1 MNFFQVINE
10 IRLKLEIPKIYL
22 GDIIQIL
29 ILAFIIYNA
38 VIYIKNTQAWTLFK
52 GIIVLLLVSLVI
64 KLLNFNVL
72 FWIISRSFTV
82 LLLMAVVVF
91 QPELRS
97 ALDKIGRKKFSKV
110 IFSKVEDYDSSVD
123 ENSINE
129 IVDACYK
136 MSSTKTGALIVIEK
150 EVPLNEFVKTGI
162 LLDAKISSQL
172 ILNTFE
178 HNTPLHDGAMIIR
191 NNRIIA
197 ATCYLP
203 LSQNP
208 NIDKDFGTRHRAS
221 VGVTE
226 VTDAVCIAISEETGK
241 VSVAISGKLY
251 NNLNKDKLIE
261 ILSSNIVNENQEV
274 NIRFKFIKEFFRNEK
289 NVKK

>member
-226 VTDAVCIAISEETGK
+226 ITDAVCIAISEETGK
-241 VSVAISGKLY
+241 VSVAISGELY